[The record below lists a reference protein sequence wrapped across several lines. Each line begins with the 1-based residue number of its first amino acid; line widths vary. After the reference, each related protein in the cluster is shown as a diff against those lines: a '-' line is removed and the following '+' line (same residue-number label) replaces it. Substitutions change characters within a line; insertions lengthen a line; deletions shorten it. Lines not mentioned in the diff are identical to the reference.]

1 MNQNS
6 INFFNNSAS
15 PDDSLFHAIGK
26 AAEEEM
32 LLEYEILE
40 RQSGEI
46 KIPEHVE
53 SRILKMAA
61 QHSCAME
68 QNTKELRLN
77 DNTAAR

>member
-15 PDDSLFHAIGK
+15 PDDSLFLAIGK

-32 LLEYEILE
+32 LEEYEMLE
-40 RQSGEI
+40 QQSREI

-53 SRILKMAA
+53 SRILKMAT
-61 QHSCAME
+61 QHPCRME
-68 QNTKELRLN
+68 QNAKGLRLN